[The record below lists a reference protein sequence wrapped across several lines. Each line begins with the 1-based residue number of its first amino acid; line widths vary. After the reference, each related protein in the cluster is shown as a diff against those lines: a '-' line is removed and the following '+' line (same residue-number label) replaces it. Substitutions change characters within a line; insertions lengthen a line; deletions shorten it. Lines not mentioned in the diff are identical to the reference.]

1 VRAARRRE
9 VGGNDALHIRNSVA
23 DTCPFHCFTPRS
35 PQFPIQVIARATRPR
50 STKGG
55 SVPNTQLER
64 STLVRLSNILLL
76 NLHALRAPIP
86 GTARILLPN
95 PNSRPRLPGGT
106 KSTIFPLKVFVSTH

>member
-50 STKGG
+50 YTKGG
-55 SVPNTQLER
+55 SVPKIQLER
-64 STLVRLSNILLL
+64 FVPVRLRNILPLSHL
-76 NLHALRAPIP
+76 SMDGNTRSFRTTPKDLAFYAP
-86 GTARILLPN
+86 T
-95 PNSRPRLPGGT
+95 
-106 KSTIFPLKVFVSTH
+106 